1 MIETIKEFIVM
12 YAPTVIL
19 AVSTV
24 ASYLTTFKAL
34 KSNVEDMTE
43 NITIKSLTSEL
54 KKTQAALEQTA
65 HDNAEIK
72 RTQKELI
79 NEISRVQKYE
89 DVGTNEKI

>member
-1 MIETIKEFIVM
+1 MDELIRELIVM

-34 KSNVEDMTE
+34 KSNVKDMTE
-43 NITIKSLTSEL
+43 NITIKSLTNEL

-89 DVGTNEKI
+89 DIGTDAQV

>member
-34 KSNVEDMTE
+34 KSNVAAMVE
-43 NITIKSLTSEL
+43 NNTIKSLTREL
-54 KKTQAALEQTA
+54 EETKALLRQTA
-65 HDNAEIK
+65 QDNAEIK

-89 DVGTNEKI
+89 NIGADEKI

>member
-1 MIETIKEFIVM
+1 MIESIRELIVM

-34 KSNVEDMTE
+34 KSNVTAMVE
-43 NITIKSLTSEL
+43 NKTIKDLRREL
-54 KKTQAALEQTA
+54 EETKALLRQTA

-79 NEISRVQKYE
+79 NEVSKVVKYE
-89 DVGTNEKI
+89 DIGKDSQV

>member
-1 MIETIKEFIVM
+1 MDELIRELIVM

-34 KSNVEDMTE
+34 KSNVKDMTE
-43 NITIKSLTSEL
+43 NITIKSLTNEL

-89 DVGTNEKI
+89 DIGADKKI

>member
-1 MIETIKEFIVM
+1 MIESIRELIVM

-34 KSNVEDMTE
+34 KSNVTAMVE
-43 NITIKSLTSEL
+43 NKTIKDLRREL
-54 KKTQAALEQTA
+54 EETKALLRQTA

-79 NEISRVQKYE
+79 NEVSKVVKYE
-89 DVGTNEKI
+89 DIGTDAQV

>member
-1 MIETIKEFIVM
+1 MIESIRELIVM

-19 AVSTV
+19 AISTV

-34 KSNVEDMTE
+34 KSNVKDMTE
-43 NITIKSLTSEL
+43 NITIKSLTNEL

-79 NEISRVQKYE
+79 NEVSKVVKYE
-89 DVGTNEKI
+89 DIGTDSQV